1 MIWTGPSRRSDVIAS
16 AGFSSSA
23 TRSSRA
29 RIAELAIAHRLP
41 TSGTHR
47 GWAEGGL
54 LMSYGTDFV
63 ELFRHGAVLVDKIL
77 KGAKP
82 ANLPVEEP
90 TKFELVINLKTARK
104 LDLAIPPSL
113 LQRAD
118 QVIE

>member
-1 MIWTGPSRRSDVIAS
+1 MIAS
-16 AGFSSSA
+16 VGEELEELEPLQQQLGVLVVGDPILGN
-23 TRSSRA
+23 RRA

-77 KGAKP
+77 KGA
-82 ANLPVEEP
+82 
-90 TKFELVINLKTARK
+90 
-104 LDLAIPPSL
+104 
-113 LQRAD
+113 
-118 QVIE
+118 

>member
-16 AGFSSSA
+16 VGEELEELEPLQQQLGVLIVGDPILGN
-23 TRSSRA
+23 RRA
-29 RIAELAIAHRLP
+29 RIGELAIAHRLP

-77 KGAKP
+77 KGA
-82 ANLPVEEP
+82 
-90 TKFELVINLKTARK
+90 
-104 LDLAIPPSL
+104 
-113 LQRAD
+113 
-118 QVIE
+118 